1 MAPILPVL
9 YHDLYHRND
18 MGVFTLKH
26 IKNWIGI
33 YGITAFLFLFSV
45 HSGSRAVTTIVE
57 SIPPEKHWR
66 IVIDAGHGGMDS
78 GTTSLSG
85 IPESKYNLEIALRA
99 KDLFSLLGYQS
110 ILTRANEQAIHTEG
124 ETIAARKASDLR
136 QRVRIANSDTN
147 TIFISIHQNHFA
159 DGRYRG
165 PQVFYAET
173 SGSKDLAQS
182 MQTALTSALY
192 PENNRQIA
200 KAKGIYL
207 MEHIHCTGILVECGF
222 LSNPQEDRLLKEK
235 HYQQKISSVLA
246 CVTAQYLKNQ
256 PV

>member
-1 MAPILPVL
+1 MR
-9 YHDLYHRND
+9 Y
-18 MGVFTLKH
+18 
-26 IKNWIGI
+26 IKNWIWV
-33 YGITAFLFLFSV
+33 YGVTAFLFLFSV
-45 HSGSRAVTTIVE
+45 HSGSRAVTTITE
-57 SIPPEKHWR
+57 SIPPEKRWR

-78 GTTSLSG
+78 GTTSVSG
-85 IPESKYNLEIALRA
+85 IPESKYNLDIALRT
-99 KDLFSLLGYQS
+99 KDLFSLLGYQC
-110 ILTRANEQAIHTEG
+110 ILTRTNDQSIHTEG

-147 TIFISIHQNHFA
+147 TILISIHQNHFA

-165 PQVFYAET
+165 PQVFYAE
-173 SGSKDLAQS
+173 SYGSKDLAQS
-182 MQTALTSALY
+182 MQTALTAALY

-222 LSNPQEDRLLKEK
+222 LSNPHEDRLLKEK
-235 HYQQKISSVLA
+235 NYQQKICSVLA
-246 CVTAQYLKNQ
+246 CVTAQHLKSQ